1 LPVTDLTGIEL
12 TAYTADVQA
21 PGDLDEFWT
30 TTLAEARAQAA
41 PPRLEPVDSGL
52 ALVDTF
58 DVTFSGYGGQP
69 VKGWLHVPA
78 GASEQLPLVVRYHG
92 YGGGR
97 GLSHQVDVWALAG
110 LASLQVDT
118 RGQGSAWT
126 PGDTADPEGSSPAFP
141 GFLTRGVLDPRTY
154 YYRRVYTDAVLAVDA
169 ARSLTQV
176 DGSRVVV
183 MGGSQGGGIS
193 LAVAGLVPDLL
204 GVMADVPF
212 LCDFRRGSEIADRA
226 PYTELAGYLKI
237 HRDHVEQVF
246 STLAYFDG
254 VVMAARANAP
264 ALFSVALMD
273 GICPPS
279 TVYAAFNAYGGPKEM
294 RVYSYNDHEGG
305 QAFQEAAQLAWLRQ
319 ALA

>member
-12 TAYTADVQA
+12 EAYTAQVRT
-21 PGDLDEFWT
+21 PVDLDDFWT
-30 TTLAEARAQAA
+30 TTLEEARALAV
-41 PPRLEPVDSGL
+41 PPRLETVDSGL

-58 DVTFSGYGGQP
+58 DVTFSGYDGQP

-78 GASEQLPLVVRYHG
+78 GASEPLPLVVRYHG

-97 GLSHQVDVWALAG
+97 GLPHQVDVWALAG
-110 LASLQVDT
+110 FASFQMDT

-126 PGDTADPEGSSPAFP
+126 PGDTADPEGSAPSFP
-141 GFLTRGVLDPRTY
+141 GFLTRGVLDPATY

-169 ARSLTQV
+169 VRSLPQV

-183 MGGSQGGGIS
+183 TGASQGGGIS
-193 LAVAGLVPDLL
+193 LAVAGLVPDLF

-212 LCDFRRGSEIADRA
+212 LCDFRRASEIADRP
-226 PYTELAGYLKI
+226 PYTELVGYLKI
-237 HRDHVEQVF
+237 HRDHVEEAF
-246 STLAYFDG
+246 ATLAYFDG
-254 VVMAARANAP
+254 VVMAARAKAP

-305 QAFQEAAQLAWLRQ
+305 QAFQEAAQLAWLHR
-319 ALA
+319 ALT